1 MTNDLAAG
9 NKLIAYDKT
18 LGTKVWEYNMNI
30 YSYSSPVDFYD
41 SEGNAYLIIC
51 DSIGQVHMISAETG
65 IADKD
70 RRITYIQTKRNLGKS
85 SETSSKICIEAS
97 PVVYE
102 GMLVVGTTSGSIFG
116 IAVE

>member
-1 MTNDLAAG
+1 
-9 NKLIAYDKT
+9 
-18 LGTKVWEYNMNI
+18 
-30 YSYSSPVDFYD
+30 
-41 SEGNAYLIIC
+41 
-51 DSIGQVHMISAETG
+51 MISGVDPKE
-65 IADKD
+65 
-70 RRITYIQTKRNLGKS
+70 RRITYTQTKRNLGKS